1 MVQILPPQPI
11 RYLQKQVP
19 FFLPS
24 GYGVAEGNGATAP
37 SPMKGLF
44 SGAKRQPRSIT
55 RRFEKKGA
63 APRDLWKIAGLR
75 TQPIRYLQKQ
85 VPFFLPSGYGVAEGN
100 GAKAPSPMKKLSTNC
115 FFVHRL
121 FVLSCGCGKF
131 VKLLFCR
138 VAVVQTCQS
147 VTENFSLISALRIF
161 RLCFWIVLRMLCVL
175 KTSANG
181 GRFSDVN
188 KQKL

>member
-11 RYLQKQVP
+11 RYLFMQVP

-24 GYGVAEGNGATAP
+24 GYGVAEGNGAKAP

-75 TQPIRYLQKQ
+75 TQPIRYLFMQ

-115 FFVHRL
+115 FFVRRL
-121 FVLSCGCGKF
+121 FCFVLRVRKVRQVVVLQGCRCANMPKAQR
-131 VKLLFCR
+131 K
-138 VAVVQTCQS
+138 
-147 VTENFSLISALRIF
+147 IF
-161 RLCFWIVLRMLCVL
+161 RLFRHDAYSGFVFGL
-175 KTSANG
+175 
-181 GRFSDVN
+181 F
-188 KQKL
+188 

>member
-55 RRFEKKGA
+55 RRFEEKRCCPTRFVANRWATRATNMVPVYAGTFLFAFGVWSCRRQRGESPKPDEKVVNKLFFCAQTFLFCPAGA
-63 APRDLWKIAGLR
+63 ESSSSCCFAGL
-75 TQPIRYLQKQ
+75 PLCKH
-85 VPFFLPSGYGVAEGN
+85 
-100 GAKAPSPMKKLSTNC
+100 AKA
-115 FFVHRL
+115 
-121 FVLSCGCGKF
+121 
-131 VKLLFCR
+131 
-138 VAVVQTCQS
+138 
-147 VTENFSLISALRIF
+147 
-161 RLCFWIVLRMLCVL
+161 
-175 KTSANG
+175 
-181 GRFSDVN
+181 
-188 KQKL
+188 

>member
-55 RRFEKKGA
+55 RRFEKKRCCPTRFVA
-63 APRDLWKIAGLR
+63 NRWATHATNK
-75 TQPIRYLQKQ
+75 
-85 VPFFLPSGYGVAEGN
+85 VPAKTGTFLFALGVWSCRRQRGD
-100 GAKAPSPMKKLSTNC
+100 SPKPDEKVVNKLF

-121 FVLSCGCGKF
+121 FCFVLRVWKVRQVVVLQGCRCANMPKRNGKF
-131 VKLLFCR
+131 FAYFGTTHIQALFLDCFED
-138 VAVVQTCQS
+138 V
-147 VTENFSLISALRIF
+147 
-161 RLCFWIVLRMLCVL
+161 LCF
-175 KTSANG
+175 
-181 GRFSDVN
+181 
-188 KQKL
+188 

>member
-11 RYLQKQVP
+11 RYLFMQVP

-37 SPMKGLF
+37 SPMKGLL

-75 TQPIRYLQKQ
+75 TQPIRYLFMQ

-100 GAKAPSPMKKLSTNC
+100 GATAPSPMKGLLSGAKRQPRSITR
-115 FFVHRL
+115 RL
-121 FVLSCGCGKF
+121 EKKVLPHAICGK
-131 VKLLFCR
+131 
-138 VAVVQTCQS
+138 
-147 VTENFSLISALRIF
+147 SLGYAR
-161 RLCFWIVLRMLCVL
+161 
-175 KTSANG
+175 N
-181 GRFSDVN
+181 
-188 KQKL
+188 Q

>member
-1 MVQILPPQPI
+1 M
-11 RYLQKQVP
+11 QVP

-138 VAVVQTCQS
+138 VAVVQTCPKRNGKFFAYFGTTHIQ
-147 VTENFSLISALRIF
+147 ALF
-161 RLCFWIVLRMLCVL
+161 LDCFEDVLCFQNKCKRRSFFRRQQTKIVKHTM
-175 KTSANG
+175 
-181 GRFSDVN
+181 
-188 KQKL
+188 